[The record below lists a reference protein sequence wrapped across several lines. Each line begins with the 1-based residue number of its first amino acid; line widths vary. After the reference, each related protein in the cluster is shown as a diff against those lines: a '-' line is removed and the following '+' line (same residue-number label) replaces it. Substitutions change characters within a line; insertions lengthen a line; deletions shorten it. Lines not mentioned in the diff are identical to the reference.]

1 MAKTHYIVALS
12 ALVLAGSCFNAQAT
26 EPGQFI
32 QTASSTPAFENDFTV
47 AAEKT
52 INTVVCIKSYVSR
65 TARQQQY
72 YDPFSGMI
80 DPFEFFFGTPQQRQQ
95 QPRQQQRQQKKRGNS
110 SSDDDLA
117 QAGLGSGVII
127 STDGY
132 IVTNNHVVDGADKLE
147 VLLNDNKS
155 YEARI
160 IGTDEITDLALI
172 KIDADNLQAITF
184 GDSDEVKI
192 GEWVLAV
199 GNPFGFNSTVTAG
212 IVSAKA
218 RSLGGNAN
226 RLGVESYIQT
236 DAVLNPGNS
245 GGALVNLRGE
255 LIGVNAAIYSNTG
268 SYAGYSFA
276 IPTTIVKKIL
286 TDIRQYGSV
295 QRAVLGIRFMELTPK
310 LAKEKGITAISAGL
324 YVDSVED
331 RSTAREMGLQE
342 GDVITEIN
350 GVETHTSGQLTEQ
363 MNRFRPGDKIA
374 VTYYRDNKQYTKSA
388 VLRNDRGNTEITRK
402 GDFTDLGCAFSPI
415 SDEIKENL
423 GISYGVQVKGI
434 KDGCFREA
442 GVKDGFIITSIND
455 SPVRSVDD
463 VEYIFN
469 QIIKSQDGEKV
480 MFLSGYYSTG
490 RRAYYAVDLDS
501 FSK

>member
-1 MAKTHYIVALS
+1 MAKSHIIAVLGG
-12 ALVLAGSCFNAQAT
+12 LILAGACVPAQASGH
-26 EPGQFI
+26 GQFI
-32 QTASSTPAFENDFTV
+32 KTSSAAASFENDFTV

-65 TARQQQY
+65 SARQQQY
-72 YDPFSGMI
+72 YDPFSGMM
-80 DPFEFFFGTPQQRQQ
+80 DPFEFFFGQPQQRQ
-95 QPRQQQRQQKKRGNS
+95 QPRQQQRRNNRENN
-110 SSDDDLA
+110 DDDMQ

-127 STDGY
+127 SKDGY

-155 YEARI
+155 YEAKI
-160 IGTDEITDLALI
+160 IGTDEVTDLALI
-172 KIDADNLQAITF
+172 KIEASGLQAITF
-184 GDSDEVKI
+184 GDSDAVKI

-218 RSLGGNAN
+218 RSLGGIAN
-226 RLGVESYIQT
+226 KMGVESYIQT

-268 SYAGYSFA
+268 SYTGYSFA
-276 IPTTIVKKIL
+276 IPTSVVKKIL

-310 LAKEKGITAISAGL
+310 LAKEKEITAISAGL
-324 YVDSVED
+324 YVDAVED
-331 RSTAREMGLQE
+331 RSTAREMGLEE
-342 GDVITEIN
+342 GDVIVAIN
-350 GVETHTSGQLTEQ
+350 GQDVHTSGQLTEQ
-363 MNRFRPGDKIA
+363 MNRFRPGDKIT
-374 VTYYRDNKQYTKSA
+374 VTYYRNNKSYTKSA

-402 GDFTDLGCAFSPI
+402 GDFADLGCAFSPI
-415 SDEIKENL
+415 NNELKESL
-423 GISYGVQVKGI
+423 GISYGVQVRGI
-434 KDGCFREA
+434 KEGCFRDA

-455 SPVRSVDD
+455 SPVRTVDD
-463 VEYIFN
+463 VEYLFN
-469 QIIKSQDGEKV
+469 QIIKGTAGDKV
-480 MFLSGYYSTG
+480 MFVSGYYSTG
-490 RRAYYAVDLDS
+490 KRAYYAVDLGS
-501 FSK
+501 LTAN